1 MLFKSTNSKNTAE
14 NKEKFSS
21 GKIGEVALAGINSPL
36 FYRLNYARITGRMI
50 YLNCVQVKEFVNG
63 GKENLSGSE
72 KRLLGVG
79 KYKFVP
85 GLPRATKAVRHIFVV
100 VVLGVGR

>member
-1 MLFKSTNSKNTAE
+1 MWREPFGA
-14 NKEKFSS
+14 
-21 GKIGEVALAGINSPL
+21 VNSPL

-63 GKENLSGSE
+63 DKENLSGPE

-85 GLPRATKAVRHIFVV
+85 GLPRVTKAVRHIFVV
-100 VVLGVGR
+100 VVFGAER

>member
-1 MLFKSTNSKNTAE
+1 
-14 NKEKFSS
+14 
-21 GKIGEVALAGINSPL
+21 
-36 FYRLNYARITGRMI
+36 MI

-63 GKENLSGSE
+63 GKENLSGPE

-85 GLPRATKAVRHIFVV
+85 GLTQAAKAVRHIFVV
-100 VVLGVGR
+100 VVFGVER